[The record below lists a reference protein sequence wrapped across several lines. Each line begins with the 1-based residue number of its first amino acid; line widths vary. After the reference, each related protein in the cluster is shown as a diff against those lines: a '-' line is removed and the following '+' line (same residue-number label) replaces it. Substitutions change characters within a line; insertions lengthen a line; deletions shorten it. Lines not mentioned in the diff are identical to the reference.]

1 MAKVLGLGGLF
12 MKSADHEAT
21 RKWYADVLGL
31 EVAEWGGVWFPADV
45 FAAQPGAGTVF
56 NVMPESSDYVAPSTK
71 EFMLNMVVDDLDGIL
86 ARCAEHGVEP
96 VKTFPEEFNG
106 RFAHIQDPDGRK
118 IELWE
123 PKAVGES

>member
-21 RKWYADVLGL
+21 RKWYADVLGM
-31 EVAEWGGVWFPADV
+31 EPAEWGGIWFPAEV

-56 NVMPESSDYVAPSTK
+56 NVMSESSDYIEPSTK
-71 EFMLNMVVDDLDGIL
+71 EFMLNLVVDDLDGVL
-86 ARCAEHGVEP
+86 ARCAKHGVEP

-106 RFAHIQDPDGRK
+106 RFAHILDPDGRK

-123 PKAVGES
+123 PKPVGES